1 MQTPSN
7 FKHDFLKHLLS
18 GLHAARESSRGV
30 SLIEREKQIK
40 LLADAAMAL
49 ARGHGANWSRA
60 IIAGMLKQ
68 KKDEAF
74 VAKKLYKGSE
84 TSVSPTGS
92 HGRKKIMKKKSF
104 NARLKVR
111 KKGFHSPSS
120 WKVMPSVLAR
130 RIVKKRT
137 QVLKRI
143 IPGAESLDVGLIVK
157 RSRFAV

>member
-60 IIAGMLKQ
+60 IIAG
-68 KKDEAF
+68 
-74 VAKKLYKGSE
+74 
-84 TSVSPTGS
+84 S

-143 IPGAESLDVGLIVK
+143 IPGAESLDGISLLNETLDYVVYLRAQANIMQRITRVFGI
-157 RSRFAV
+157 